1 METKKSDKANLEQ
14 HRGEYFLM
22 GLIFALA
29 LLFTALEYTTAA
41 DDSDLSDDMTEEMD
55 MKPAMDMKD
64 MISAAPAPA
73 SKSITDNVK
82 TVEHTSNSTD
92 QIAPVTSKLLIG
104 DGQGMAKD
112 ANVTDRS
119 PPTRIRWRKRHLS
132 SCRSSP
138 VASWSL

>member
-29 LLFTALEYTTAA
+29 LLFTALEYTTRPQNAA

-82 TVEHTSNSTD
+82 TVEHTSKRAT
-92 QIAPVTSKLLIG
+92 V
-104 DGQGMAKD
+104 
-112 ANVTDRS
+112 
-119 PPTRIRWRKRHLS
+119 RIR
-132 SCRSSP
+132 
-138 VASWSL
+138 